1 MDTCFN
7 LHLSSPV
14 SFLPQKD
21 KILKEFIRRTITKNL
36 AGLFLRVEDL
46 EMKIEAQN
54 KILEKLEREI
64 KEIGK
69 RKG

>member
-1 MDTCFN
+1 MDTCFT

-14 SFLPQKD
+14 SFLPQRD
-21 KILKEFIRRTITKNL
+21 KILREFIRRKITKNL
-36 AGLFLRVEDL
+36 AGLFLRVEDP
-46 EMKIEAQN
+46 EMKLEAQN